1 MNLPAWLLR
10 HRITVE
16 PYAGDSAYGPTYG
29 PPIEDVPA
37 LVDSKIRTVRAPDG
51 RETTSTATVYAGP
64 DLAAQCPPESRITL
78 PDGRTTRVIAVAPH
92 TAPGLPVPESTE
104 VSCE

>member
-1 MNLPAWLLR
+1 MNVPRWLLR

-29 PPIEDVPA
+29 PPVADVPA
-37 LVDSKIRTVRAPDG
+37 LVALTVRRVRDREG
-51 RETTSTATVYAGP
+51 REVTSTATVYAGA
-64 DLAAQCPPESRITL
+64 DLDCPAESRITL
-78 PDGRTTRVIAVAPH
+78 PDGRTTRAIAVAEH
-92 TAPGLPVPESTE
+92 TAPGLPVPESVE